1 MNDRISRKIN
11 SYKAIER
18 VEEQFLSTITSI
30 PALSEQFNLFK
41 DSLNTLNIIINRQT
55 TDYKGYAEQ
64 KKVARNTLTDKAIVI
79 CKPLKAFA
87 SKTNNYVLEEE
98 INYSLTDL
106 VRAKEADFMD
116 IVHRISVKADENATA
131 LANYGITVSMITE
144 LQNSITSLNSL
155 RSKPREAIGIKKV
168 ATADLISAIRNTD
181 NILKMIDKIIVI
193 FKDSLHQFYGEY
205 LSARKIIDIG
215 SRKIML
221 KGKIKD
227 SATGSLLR
235 NALIELIGTTHSCFS
250 SKRGVYAFKSLKPG
264 NYTIRVSLKNYNSFE
279 QINIPVNAVKTL
291 QLNIN
296 LVKIQQQIKS
306 NPDTKTTT

>member
-18 VEEQFLSTITSI
+18 VEEQFLSTITAI

-41 DSLNTLNIIINRQT
+41 NSLNTLDIIIDRQT

-64 KKVARNTLTDKAIVI
+64 KKVARNALTDKAIVI
-79 CKPLKAFA
+79 CKTLAAFA
-87 SKTNNYVLEEE
+87 NKTSNFVLEEE
-98 INYSLTDL
+98 INYSITDL
-106 VRAKEADFMD
+106 VKAKEADFMD
-116 IVHRISVKADENATA
+116 IVHRIAAKADENATA

-144 LQNSITSLNSL
+144 LQNSITSFNSL

-279 QINIPVNAVKTL
+279 QINIPVNAVKTH
-291 QLNIN
+291 QLNIS

-306 NPDTKTTT
+306 NPES